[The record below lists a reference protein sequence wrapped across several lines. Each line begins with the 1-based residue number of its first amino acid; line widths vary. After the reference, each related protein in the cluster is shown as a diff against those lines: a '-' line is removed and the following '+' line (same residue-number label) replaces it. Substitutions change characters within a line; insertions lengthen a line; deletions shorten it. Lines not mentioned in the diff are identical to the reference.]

1 MLRLIGNL
9 IWLFF
14 GGLETALGWFIA
26 CAICAISI
34 VGIPWARAC
43 FNIGLFALW
52 PFGSEAVDRSVLYG
66 ETDIGT
72 GVLGMIGNVLW
83 FVVAGWWLAIAHVF
97 AAILNAVTIIG
108 IPFAVVHLKLAGI
121 ALFPIGKAIIPKD
134 DAYRGGHLDHAQ
146 ATPSRE
152 PTI

>member
-66 ETDIGT
+66 EKDVGT

-134 DAYRGGHLDHAQ
+134 EAYRRGLQIARLPGDSPH
-146 ATPSRE
+146 E
-152 PTI
+152 

>member
-9 IWLFF
+9 IWMFF

-66 ETDIGT
+66 EKDVGT
-72 GVLGMIGNVLW
+72 GVLGMIGNVVW

-97 AAILNAVTIIG
+97 AAILNALTIIG

-134 DAYRGGHLDHAQ
+134 EAYRGGLQ
-146 ATPSRE
+146 IPRVPGGSPRE
-152 PTI
+152 

>member
-26 CAICAISI
+26 CGICAISI

-66 ETDIGT
+66 EKDMGT
-72 GVLGMIGNVLW
+72 GVLGIIGNIAW
-83 FVVAGWWLAIAHVF
+83 FVVAGWWLAISHVF
-97 AAILNAVTIIG
+97 AAILTALTIVG
-108 IPFAVVHLKLAGI
+108 IPLAIPHLKLAGM
-121 ALFPIGKAIIPKD
+121 ALFPVGKAIIPRD
-134 DAYRGGHLDHAQ
+134 EAYRLGLRL
-146 ATPSRE
+146 TPRPGE
-152 PTI
+152 FPRD